1 MWSRIMLMCIFVG
14 SILPAS
20 EMFVDDDGDDIFGE
34 DVEAEDNR
42 SSTSGGRFRQ
52 VLKSCDFVFQ
62 SFHVQKYLVSH
73 TFPYFTFL
81 VSHWTFLGNDSNIS
95 FYDMFT
101 FNHFWNNGSFLDKS
115 SHFESRFLYWFKVQ
129 GQRKTKLILIIH
141 PKSWE
146 KKD

>member
-52 VLKSCDFVFQ
+52 VLKSCDFVDLNAVQ
-62 SFHVQKYLVSH
+62 TLCGNGRKIKVYKVLTEKSAKHFHTLNMIV
-73 TFPYFTFL
+73 
-81 VSHWTFLGNDSNIS
+81 
-95 FYDMFT
+95 
-101 FNHFWNNGSFLDKS
+101 
-115 SHFESRFLYWFKVQ
+115 
-129 GQRKTKLILIIH
+129 
-141 PKSWE
+141 
-146 KKD
+146 